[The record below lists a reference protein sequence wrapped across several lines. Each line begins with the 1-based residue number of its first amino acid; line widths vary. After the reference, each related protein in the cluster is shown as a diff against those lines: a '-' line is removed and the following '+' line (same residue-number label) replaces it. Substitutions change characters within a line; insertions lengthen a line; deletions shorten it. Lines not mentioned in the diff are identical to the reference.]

1 MTNAARN
8 LLVKAMKLD
17 VAERA
22 DLAAELLA
30 SLDGEPEEG
39 VEAAWAA
46 EIERRLARID
56 AGEEHLIPWG
66 EVQAQ
71 IDTRLLKR

>member
-8 LLVKAMKLD
+8 LLHEAMKLD
-17 VAERA
+17 AAERA
-22 DLAAELLA
+22 ELAAELLA

-56 AGEEHLIPWG
+56 AGEEQLIPWE

-71 IDTRLLKR
+71 VDAIIPKR